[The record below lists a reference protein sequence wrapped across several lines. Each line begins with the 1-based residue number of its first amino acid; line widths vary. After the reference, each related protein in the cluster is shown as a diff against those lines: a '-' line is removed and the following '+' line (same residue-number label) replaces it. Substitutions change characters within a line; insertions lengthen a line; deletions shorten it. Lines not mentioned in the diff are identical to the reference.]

1 LPNYDGMSITRSIIT
16 ELGLFAGLFGILSGL
31 LGGTLLFWRK
41 QYLIIS
47 FQVLALIYGA
57 FLLTFGT
64 LSY

>member
-1 LPNYDGMSITRSIIT
+1 LPNYDGMSITKSIIT
-16 ELGLFAGLFGILSGL
+16 EISLFAGLFGILCGL

-41 QYLIIS
+41 KYLIIS
-47 FQVLALIYGA
+47 FQILALVYGA

>member
-1 LPNYDGMSITRSIIT
+1 MSITRSIIT
-16 ELGLFAGLFGILSGL
+16 ELGLFAGFFGILAGL